1 MVYGQFTD
9 ENKYEKLTIQHNIQ
23 HMKPRITANEKENPI
38 IVGLDIGT
46 TKICVTVGRRSG
58 TNKIELLGVGKAESA
73 GVNRGVVA
81 NIQKTVGSIR
91 EAVAIAEGQSNV
103 DIKVVNVGIAGQHI
117 KSIQHRGIL
126 TKNDDDEIGRLDV
139 ERLISDMYKLVLPPG
154 EEIIHVLPQEFT
166 IDNEPGIKEPIG
178 MAGRRM
184 EANFHIISGRVTDI
198 KNIKKCVDN
207 SDLEV
212 SSLVLEPLASSEA
225 VLDEE
230 EKMAGVVLVD
240 IGGGTTDVAIFHE
253 GIIRHTAVIPLGG
266 NIVTE
271 DIRQGCA
278 VLRNQAEQLKV
289 RYGSALADE
298 NKDNEVI
305 CVPGIRGRDSKEI
318 SVKNLAFIIQARMEE
333 IIEHVYYEIKSSGY
347 EDKLIAGI
355 VITGGGAQLKHLVQ
369 LVEYITG
376 IDCRIGYPNEYLAKT
391 DMLNKQSFDEMKSPM
406 YATSIGL
413 LIKGIQT
420 VEEDEA
426 TQQEVVYKSP
436 DRSKV
441 KEITQT
447 ANKKESWF
455 TKIISDFIKDDSGI
469 DDDSFIGK
477 K

>member
-1 MVYGQFTD
+1 
-9 ENKYEKLTIQHNIQ
+9 
-23 HMKPRITANEKENPI
+23 MKPRIVENEKENPI

-58 TNKIELLGVGKAESA
+58 VNKVELLGVGKAESA

-81 NIQKTVGSIR
+81 NIQKTVTSIR
-91 EAVAIAEGQSNV
+91 EAVAVAEGQSNV

-126 TKNDDDEIGRLDV
+126 TKNDDDEIGRLDI

-178 MAGRRM
+178 MAGRRV

-198 KNIKKCVDN
+198 KNIKRCVDN

-212 SSLVLEPLASSEA
+212 SELILEPLASSEA

-230 EKMAGVVLVD
+230 EKTAGVVLVD

-271 DIRQGCA
+271 DIRQGCS

-305 CVPGIRGRDSKEI
+305 CVPGIRGREAKEI
-318 SVKNLAFIIQARMEE
+318 SVKNLAYIIQARMEE

-391 DMLNKQSFDEMKSPM
+391 EMLNKQAFDELKSPL
-406 YATSIGL
+406 YATGIGL
-413 LIKGIQT
+413 LIKGIQSI
-420 VEEDEA
+420 EEEEMRNEEKVIKKA
-426 TQQEVVYKSP
+426 PQTKEKA
-436 DRSKV
+436 KEGV
-441 KEITQT
+441 KEIAEGQS
-447 ANKKESWF
+447 KKEGWLTRF
-455 TKIISDFIKDDSGI
+455 LGDWIKDGADI
-469 DDDSFIGK
+469 DDDTFIGK

>member
-1 MVYGQFTD
+1 
-9 ENKYEKLTIQHNIQ
+9 
-23 HMKPRITANEKENPI
+23 MKPRVTDNEKENPI

-81 NIQKTVGSIR
+81 NIQKTVTSIK
-91 EAVAIAEGQSNV
+91 EAVALAEGLSNV

-126 TKNDDDEIGRLDV
+126 TKNDDDEVGRRDI

-166 IDNEPGIKEPIG
+166 IDNEPGIKEPVG
-178 MAGRRM
+178 MAGRRI

-198 KNIKKCVDN
+198 KNIKRCVDY
-207 SDLEV
+207 SSLEV

-225 VLDEE
+225 VLDED
-230 EKMAGVVLVD
+230 EKNAGVVLVD

-271 DIRQGCA
+271 DIRQGCS
-278 VLRNQAEQLKV
+278 VLRNQAELLKV

-298 NKDNEVI
+298 NKENEVI
-305 CVPGIRGRDSKEI
+305 CVPGIRGREAKEI
-318 SVKNLAFIIQARMEE
+318 SVKNLAYIIQARMEE

-347 EDKLIAGI
+347 EDKLIGGI
-355 VITGGGAQLKHLVQ
+355 VVTGGGAQLKHLVQ

-391 DMLNKQSFDEMKSPM
+391 DLLNKQLFDELKSPL
-406 YATSIGL
+406 YATGIGL
-413 LIKGIQT
+413 LIKGIQAI
-420 VEEDEA
+420 EDEEEA
-426 TQQEVVYKSP
+426 EQEDTMKRVAKSNGPGVKDIAEKQQ
-436 DRSKV
+436 
-441 KEITQT
+441 
-447 ANKKESWF
+447 KKEGWLKKF
-455 TKIISDFIKDDSGI
+455 LTEFIKDDTGI
-469 DDDSFIGK
+469 DDDTFIGK